1 MGGGK
6 YSLRV
11 TRKEEHLAKYTI
23 NKPPFNGILTVEMV
37 NFELTNNVNNVG
49 ANKYASADEVAKLV
63 AEKLRDHYNND
74 GFKASGRNVVLGDK
88 KITIKKSSEGGW
100 AAKDR

>member
-37 NFELTNNVNNVG
+37 NFELTHNVNNVG
-49 ANKYASADEVAKLV
+49 ANKYSSADEVAKVV

-74 GFKASGRNVVLGDK
+74 SFRASGRDVVLGDK
-88 KITIKKSSEGGW
+88 KITVKKGSEGW